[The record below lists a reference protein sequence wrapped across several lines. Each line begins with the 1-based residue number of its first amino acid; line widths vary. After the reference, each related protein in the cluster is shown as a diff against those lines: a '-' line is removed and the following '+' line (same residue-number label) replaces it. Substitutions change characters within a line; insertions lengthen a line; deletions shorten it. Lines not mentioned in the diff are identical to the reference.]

1 MLNNVVLMGRITHD
15 LEVKYTENEKS
26 YLKFRIA
33 VQRDK
38 DHSDFFNCVSWNKTA
53 DMIYQYFGK
62 GRLIAL
68 EGKLQNNEWETK
80 EGQKRRDVELWVNR
94 FYFTGEKKGDNQPET
109 QEVIDFE
116 TDGDLPF

>member
-15 LEVKYTENEKS
+15 LEIKYTESEKS

-33 VQRDK
+33 VGRDK
-38 DHSDFFNCVSWNKTA
+38 DHSDFFNCVAWNKTA

-68 EGKLQNNEWETK
+68 EDKLQNNERETK
-80 EGQKRRDVELWVNR
+80 DGQKRRDIEVWINR
-94 FYFTGEKKGDNQPET
+94 FYFTGEKKGDNQPEQ
-109 QEVIDFE
+109 QEVPDFSSDE
-116 TDGDLPF
+116 DLPF